1 MCTDESCTIGTCNQ
15 FWFPFTLKGLRLRIQ
30 LLCDN
35 SCAYISYFTT
45 ASKAA
50 HTIRIFIHFIAGLVL
65 TLWIFPWPA
74 IQEVFTLS
82 QTLESVQSALI
93 FVVCLSVCVAVRNDR
108 NKKKKE
114 EKKQECTENYT
125 LSPDTEQMI
134 DRVRKAHQET
144 FPSLCQLGKYTTV
157 RVCES
162 CMIYSMFAI
171 CDDLALW

>member
-1 MCTDESCTIGTCNQ
+1 MFHSPTIQ
-15 FWFPFTLKGLRLRIQ
+15 ASHFF
-30 LLCDN
+30 
-35 SCAYISYFTT
+35 YF
-45 ASKAA
+45 
-50 HTIRIFIHFIAGLVL
+50 
-65 TLWIFPWPA
+65 
-74 IQEVFTLS
+74 E
-82 QTLESVQSALI
+82 SALI

-157 RVCES
+157 RVCDG
-162 CMIYSMFAI
+162 CLMYWIFTRFVKALVICNPFNCFNVIYFNADFLSRNFI
-171 CDDLALW
+171 NELPFF